1 MTRRFALFADCGCL
15 LLRPLH
21 DFCWDAATAVA
32 SGNVMSSK
40 YVTGGDGNDAA
51 GGKKE
56 AWVLTNLRNMR
67 SCPLNHTISLQK
79 AKRHA
84 DAANLAVI

>member
-1 MTRRFALFADCGCL
+1 MQ
-15 LLRPLH
+15 
-21 DFCWDAATAVA
+21 ATVLAK
-32 SGNVMSSK
+32 GNVVSSR
-40 YVTGGDGNDAA
+40 YVTDGDGNNATV
-51 GGKKE
+51 GKKE
-56 AWVLTNLRNMR
+56 AWVLTNLRNLR